1 MENALTTTSALEA
14 SFDTLVLSKKEGA
27 VKDLRNQSFEAFKT
41 LGFPGKKTEAYK
53 YSPVDKFIEKNVD
66 FLRVNEAFGLGKEEV
81 QQHFYDL
88 PGSHLVFAN
97 GEYNAEL
104 SLINSEELT
113 INAIDEDNPSA
124 ILETLT
130 GDHDAFAA
138 LNAAFFTKGVH
149 ISATNKKVRPQVFIY
164 YVFDL
169 RNGQVCSFP
178 RLNIEVAELCEID
191 LIEKLVFVGEGT
203 LFHNVTTE
211 ITVGKNATLNL
222 TKNQVYADNHIVVD
236 GIYAH
241 QKRDSKAY
249 FNTYSFSGAM
259 VRNNLNI
266 AQNDEH
272 CESYMNGLYLLDG
285 ASHVDNNTAI
295 DHKQP
300 HSYSNELY
308 KGIVDDKSR
317 GVFNG
322 KIYVRPG
329 AQQTNAFQSNNNISL
344 SDSAIVNTK
353 PQLEIWA
360 DDVKCSHGCTIG
372 QLDEEAIFYLR
383 ARGLSEISAKAMM
396 LVAFAEDT
404 LNHVP
409 VEQVKEEVAT
419 IIENRLSQ

>member
-1 MENALTTTSALEA
+1 MESSLTATSALEA
-14 SFDTLVLSKKEGA
+14 GFDTLVLSKKDGA
-27 VKDLRNQSFEAFKT
+27 VKDLRTSSFDTFKS
-41 LGFPGKKTEAYK
+41 LGFPGKKNEAYK
-53 YSPVDKFIEKNVD
+53 YSPIDKFIEKNVD
-66 FLRVNEAFGLGKEEV
+66 FLHVNAAFGLDKEEI

-97 GEYNAEL
+97 GEYNSEW
-104 SLINSEELT
+104 SLIANNDVS
-113 INAIDEDNPSA
+113 IKSIDEDHPSEL
-124 ILETLT
+124 LETLT

-138 LNAAFFTKGVH
+138 LNAAFFSKG
-149 ISATNKKVRPQVFIY
+149 IQIKADNKKVRPQVFIY

-169 RNGQVCSFP
+169 RNGQICSFP

-191 LIEKLVFVGEGT
+191 LVEKLVFVGEGT

-211 ITVGKNATLNL
+211 ISTGKNATLNL

-241 QKRDSKAY
+241 QKRDSKIY

-285 ASHVDNNTAI
+285 STHVDNNTAI

-308 KGIVDDKSR
+308 KGIVDGKSR

-329 AQQTNAFQSNNNISL
+329 AQQTNAFQANNNISL

-409 VEQVKEEVAT
+409 VEQVKEEVAA
-419 IIENRLSQ
+419 IIENRLGQ

>member
-1 MENALTTTSALEA
+1 MDNSLTATSALEA
-14 SFDTLVLSKKEGA
+14 SFDTLILSKEKGA
-27 VKDLRNQSFEAFKT
+27 LSDLRTQSFDTFKA

-53 YSPVDKFIEKNVD
+53 YSPVDKFIEKNID
-66 FLRVNEAFGLGKEEV
+66 FLKVNGAFALTTEEV

-88 PGSHLVFAN
+88 PGTHLVFAN
-97 GEYNAEL
+97 GEYSSEM
-104 SLINSEELT
+104 SLVGDEDVSIE
-113 INAIDEDNPSA
+113 AIDEKHSPQL
-124 ILETLT
+124 LETLT

-138 LNAAFFTKGVH
+138 LNAALFSKGLH
-149 ISATNKKVRPQVFIY
+149 IHTNNKKARPQIFIY
-164 YVFDL
+164 HAFDL
-169 RNGQVCSFP
+169 REGQVQAYP

-191 LIEKLVFVGEGT
+191 LIEKLVFVGDGT

-211 ITVGKNATLNL
+211 ISIDKNATLNL

-241 QKRDSKAY
+241 QRRDSKLY
-249 FNTYSFSGAM
+249 FNTFSFSGAM

-285 ASHVDNNTAI
+285 TSHVDNNTAI
-295 DHKQP
+295 DHKMP

-322 KIYVRPG
+322 KIYVRPN
-329 AQQTNAFQSNNNISL
+329 AQQTNAFQANNNISL
-344 SDSAIVNTK
+344 SESATINTK

-383 ARGLSEISAKAMM
+383 TRGLSEISAKALM

-409 VEQVKEEVAT
+409 VDQMKEEVAT
-419 IIENRLSQ
+419 IIENRLAQ

>member
-1 MENALTTTSALEA
+1 MDNALTSTSALE
-14 SFDTLVLSKKEGA
+14 SGFDALVLSKKEGPA
-27 VKDLRNQSFEAFKT
+27 RDLRTKSFETFKA
-41 LGFPGKKTEAYK
+41 LGFPGKRTEAYK
-53 YSPVDKFIEKNVD
+53 YSPVDKFIEKNID
-66 FLRVNEAFGLGKEEV
+66 FLHINQAFNLSKEEV

-97 GEYNAEL
+97 GEYRSEL
-104 SLINSEELT
+104 SLIGAEDVT
-113 INAIDEDNPSA
+113 ITSIDEDNSSDL
-124 ILETLT
+124 LETLT

-138 LNAAFFTKGVH
+138 LNAAFFHTGIQIKAANQK
-149 ISATNKKVRPQVFIY
+149 SRPQVFIY
-164 YVFDL
+164 HIFDL
-169 RNGQVCSFP
+169 RNGQICAYP
-178 RLNIEVAELCEID
+178 RLNIDVADLCEID
-191 LIEKLVFVGEGT
+191 LVEKLVFTGEGT
-203 LFHNVTTE
+203 LFHDVTTE
-211 ITVGKNATLNL
+211 ISLGKNATLNL

-241 QKRDSKAY
+241 QRRDSKIY
-249 FNTYSFSGAM
+249 FNTFSFSGALI
-259 VRNNLNI
+259 RNNLNI

-285 ASHVDNNTAI
+285 TSHVDNNTAI
-295 DHKQP
+295 DHKKP

-308 KGIVDDKSR
+308 KGIVDHKSR

-329 AQQTNAFQSNNNISL
+329 AQQTNAFQANNNISL
-344 SDSAIVNTK
+344 SDTAIVNTK

-409 VEQVKEEVAT
+409 VEQVKEEVAE
-419 IIENRLSQ
+419 IIENRLAQ

>member
-1 MENALTTTSALEA
+1 MDNSLTAISALEA
-14 SFDTLVLSKKEGA
+14 GFDTLIISKKDGA
-27 VKDLRNQSFEAFKT
+27 VKDVRTQSFETFKS

-53 YSPVDKFIEKNVD
+53 YSPVDKFIEKNID
-66 FLRVNEAFGLGKEEV
+66 YLQVNDAFGLSKEEV

-88 PGSHLVFAN
+88 PGTHLVFAN
-97 GEYNAEL
+97 GTFSSEL
-104 SLINSEELT
+104 SLIKSEDVT
-113 INAIDEDNPSA
+113 INTIDEDNPSEM
-124 ILETLT
+124 LETLT
-130 GDHDAFAA
+130 GEHDAFAA
-138 LNAAFFTKGVH
+138 LNAAFFSTGLQ
-149 ISATNKKVRPQVFIY
+149 ILANNKKIRPQVFIY

-169 RNGQVCSFP
+169 RNGQICSFP

-191 LIEKLVFVGEGT
+191 LVEKLVFVGEGT

-211 ITVGKNATLNL
+211 IKIGKNATLNL

-241 QKRDSKAY
+241 QRRDSKIY
-249 FNTYSFSGAM
+249 FNTFSFSGAM

-285 ASHVDNNTAI
+285 NSHVDNNTAI

-308 KGIVDDKSR
+308 KGVVDDKSR

-329 AQQTNAFQSNNNISL
+329 AQQTNAFQANNNISL
-344 SDSAIVNTK
+344 SDAAIVNTK

-419 IIENRLSQ
+419 IIENRLGQ

>member
-1 MENALTTTSALEA
+1 MDNALTATSALEA
-14 SFDTLVLSKKEGA
+14 GFDTLALSKKDGA
-27 VKDLRNQSFEAFKT
+27 VKEIRTQSFETFKS

-53 YSPVDKFIEKNVD
+53 YSPIDKFIEKNID
-66 FLRVNEAFGLGKEEV
+66 FLQVNDTFGLNKEEV

-88 PGSHLVFAN
+88 PGTHLVFAN
-97 GEYNAEL
+97 GTFSTEL
-104 SLINSEELT
+104 SLINSEE
-113 INAIDEDNPSA
+113 ISISAIDEDNPSEM
-124 ILETLT
+124 LETLT
-130 GDHDAFAA
+130 GEHDAFAA
-138 LNAAFFTKGVH
+138 LNAAFFSTGLQIKA
-149 ISATNKKVRPQVFIY
+149 SNKKARPQVFIY

-169 RNGQVCSFP
+169 RNGQVSSFP

-191 LIEKLVFVGEGT
+191 LVEKLVFVGEGT

-211 ITVGKNATLNL
+211 IKIDKNATLNL
-222 TKNQVYADNHIVVD
+222 TKNQVYSDNHIVVD

-241 QKRDSKAY
+241 QRRDSKIY
-249 FNTYSFSGAM
+249 FNTFSFSGAM

-285 ASHVDNNTAI
+285 NSHVDNNTAI

-329 AQQTNAFQSNNNISL
+329 AQQTNAFQANNNISL

-409 VEQVKEEVAT
+409 VDQVKAEVAE
-419 IIENRLSQ
+419 IIENRLGQ